1 MSLEVKFTDAQLR
14 RINLQSIL
22 YLCSCPSQVGM
33 QIDSLR
39 QLYDYQANCA
49 EQGRTDLQNRVH
61 QRIAEATIAAH
72 RIMEDCLTDVMQLE
86 GWDPVTMEMSKGLR
100 AMLEQ
105 EIHNNG

>member
-1 MSLEVKFTDAQLR
+1 MSLETKFSDAQLR

-39 QLYDYQANCA
+39 KLYDYQANCA
-49 EQGRTDLQNRVH
+49 DRGRTEVQNQVH

-72 RIMEDCLTDVMQLE
+72 QIMEDCLLEVMQIE
-86 GWDPVTMEMSKGLR
+86 GWDPVTLEMSEGLR
-100 AMLEQ
+100 TVLEQ
-105 EIHNNG
+105 EINDA

>member
-1 MSLEVKFTDAQLR
+1 MSLETKFSDAQLR

-39 QLYDYQANCA
+39 KLYDYQANCA
-49 EQGRTDLQNRVH
+49 DRSRTELQNQVH

-72 RIMEDCLTDVMQLE
+72 QIMEDCLLEVMQME
-86 GWDPVTMEMSKGLR
+86 GWDPVTLEMSEGLR
-100 AMLEQ
+100 TVLEQ
-105 EIHNNG
+105 EINDN